1 MPAGEGAGDRGAD
14 PADGRPHLPRPP
26 GGGAGGG
33 EVQPGQGQDRP
44 SLHLAAAAPAA
55 PTTAVDA
62 ATTHGDATTT
72 HGDATTGYGDAA
84 T

>member
-1 MPAGEGAGDRGAD
+1 MPAGEGAGDPGAD

-26 GGGAGGG
+26 RTRGG

-44 SLHLAAAAPAA
+44 RLYPATTAPAA
-55 PTTAVDA
+55 ATTAVDA
-62 ATTHGDATTT
+62 ATAHGDAATT